1 MIETE
6 TDKDHLEEKT
16 ASIDVVVLQVMIN
29 VGVEDDCVRWEFV
42 D

>member
-6 TDKDHLEEKT
+6 TDHLEEKT
-16 ASIDVVVLQVMIN
+16 ASIGVVVLQVMIN
-29 VGVEDDCVRWEFV
+29 VGVEDDFVRWEFV